1 MQGYSRRAL
10 LASAGA
16 LSTGALAGCL
26 GGGGNGGNAGGSDR
40 ECSGEQRSVDVPP
53 AGDPESSVTVA
64 AYTDFACPHCR
75 TYVRNTYPD
84 IETEYVE
91 PGAIAYEHHDF
102 PIVDE
107 MWSWAVPNAAFAVF
121 EEAGT
126 AAYYTFVE
134 EVYRYQDEY
143 SAENVAG
150 LAGELGADGEAI
162 REAIESRPFCE
173 QLTESHTEARE
184 RGVSATPTVFVNDR
198 QLEAPGVEELREAID
213 SELD

>member
-16 LSTGALAGCL
+16 LSAGTLAGCL
-26 GGGGNGGNAGGSDR
+26 GGGGGPSGESGR

-75 TYVRNTYPD
+75 TYARNTYPD
-84 IETEYVE
+84 IEAEYVE
-91 PGAIAYEHHDF
+91 PGTVAYEHHDF
-102 PIVDE
+102 PLPVDE

-134 EVYRYQDEY
+134 EVYRYQGEY

-150 LAGELGADGEAI
+150 LAGELGADEGTV
-162 REAIESRPFCE
+162 REAIENAPFCE
-173 QLTESHTEARE
+173 QLTESRAEARE
-184 RGVSATPTVFVNDR
+184 RGVSATPTVLVNDQ
-198 QLEAPGVEELREAID
+198 QLEAPGVEELREAIEG
-213 SELD
+213 EL